1 MKDMQVT
8 CLSSS
13 GPKRQV
19 SRFAAG
25 LAVSLLAAACSS
37 AATSAATSPT
47 GTGQA
52 AATSTVWLCLPG
64 MPDDPCRQ
72 SLATTAVTATG
83 ATSVSSPKPTASATF
98 ACFYV
103 YGRLC

>member
-52 AATSTVWLCLPG
+52 AATSTGWLCLPG
-64 MPDDPCRQ
+64 MPDDHRHRGHVGE
-72 SLATTAVTATG
+72 LTEADGLGHLRVLLRLRH
-83 ATSVSSPKPTASATF
+83 
-98 ACFYV
+98 
-103 YGRLC
+103 RLC